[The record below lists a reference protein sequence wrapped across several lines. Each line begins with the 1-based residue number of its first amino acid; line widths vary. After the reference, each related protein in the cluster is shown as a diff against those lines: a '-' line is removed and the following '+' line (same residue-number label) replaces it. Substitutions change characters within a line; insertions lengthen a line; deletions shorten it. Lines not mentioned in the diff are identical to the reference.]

1 MSCFVSLDR
10 YASMCRWSIGLLAAD
25 EARLYVRVFVCLFCC
40 CLWVGGREGC
50 RMYRYLGMFV
60 WRYVWMCI
68 CFFMFFSCWWVFGC
82 VYVFF
87 IWVGIFYVGMFAWLY
102 TLLKT
107 VYKSSNLHWHRAIS
121 DRKRKVILGH
131 KSEPRCADTCT
142 EFPFKN
148 PNEQR

>member
-10 YASMCRWSIGLLAAD
+10 YASMCLGAVGRLGYWLPMKPVCMC
-25 EARLYVRVFVCLFCC
+25 ARLCVCFVVVCVC
-40 CLWVGGREGC
+40 VGGC
-50 RMYRYLGMFV
+50 RMYRYLRMGVFGDM
-60 WRYVWMCI
+60 
-68 CFFMFFSCWWVFGC
+68 FGC
-82 VYVFF
+82 VSVFFYVFF
-87 IWVGIFYVGMFAWLY
+87 RVGGYFFMLVCLLGCIHCLKRSISPQNLY
-102 TLLKT
+102 
-107 VYKSSNLHWHRAIS
+107 WHRAIS